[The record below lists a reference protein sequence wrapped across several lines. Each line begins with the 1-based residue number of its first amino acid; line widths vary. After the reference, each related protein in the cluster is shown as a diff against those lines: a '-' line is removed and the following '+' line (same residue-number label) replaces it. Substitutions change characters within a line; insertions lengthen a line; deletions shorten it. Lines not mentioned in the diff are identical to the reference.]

1 MSSLACSTIKSIADN
16 DAITITSDGVASFSN
31 IPLLSVHRS
40 SGAGNQTVT
49 NNVNTKVQFDTVVID
64 TNSWWDAANYRYIP
78 QIPGYYR
85 FDYQASGNGTS
96 VTILLSSLQKNGATI
111 NMGFRLL
118 GTLATTAGGMGA
130 AASILVFM
138 NGTTDY
144 VEVFGQV
151 NSTSPSIH
159 GAPAS
164 TYLQAQLIQRTA
176 SGGGGGGY

>member
-49 NNVNTKVQFDTVVID
+49 ANVNTKVQFNTVAID
-64 TNSWWDAANYRYIP
+64 TNSWWDAANYRYVP

-85 FDYQASGNGTS
+85 FDYSVGLNGTS
-96 VTILLSSLQKNGATI
+96 VTILQSSLQKNGVTI
-111 NMGFRLL
+111 NTGFRLL
-118 GTLATTAGGMGA
+118 GTLATTTAGMGS
-130 AASILVFM
+130 AASILVLM

-144 VEVFGQV
+144 VEIFGLV
-151 NSTSPSIH
+151 NASS
-159 GAPAS
+159 GASFFGTLAF

-176 SGGGGGGY
+176 